1 MAEKK
6 QTNAQPDADGVL
18 DLLSRIEQSDKL
30 AKEVARLR
38 ETVLDIQKDYQERM
52 VDLQMS
58 IRALEI
64 IVLSEE

>member
-6 QTNAQPDADGVL
+6 QTNAQADGVL
-18 DLLSRIEQSDKL
+18 DLLNRIEQSDKL

-38 ETVLDIQKDYQERM
+38 ETILDIQKDYQERM
-52 VDLQMS
+52 VELQMS